1 MVFERD
7 GVRPVMTSNYPRMYR
22 DADSP
27 GRQWDGDVRG
37 LGWKRVPSST
47 VTPALVSLISPAF
60 ILPNSN
66 MPANAIFPKTLPLT
80 TAP

>member
-7 GVRPVMTSNYPRMYR
+7 GVRPVMTSNYPGMYH

-27 GRQWDGDVRG
+27 GRQWDGD
-37 LGWKRVPSST
+37 VPSST

-66 MPANAIFPKTLPLT
+66 MPDNATFPKTLPLT